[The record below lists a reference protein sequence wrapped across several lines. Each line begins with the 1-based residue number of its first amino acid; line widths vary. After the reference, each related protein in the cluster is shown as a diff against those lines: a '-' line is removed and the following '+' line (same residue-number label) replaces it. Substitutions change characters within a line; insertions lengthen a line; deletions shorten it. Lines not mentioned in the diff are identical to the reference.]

1 MYLGPLE
8 ERQIRNDEIKLVT
21 AALYEA
27 KVKDDE
33 ILRVLMKICDIDRER
48 AMNAF
53 QNEKFLISPC
63 KKLYQYLILEKGFND
78 HDADVFVRGRARS
91 KLARNVEL
99 GKLPP
104 AKMFDAINK
113 DNK

>member
-8 ERQIRNDEIKLVT
+8 ERLIRNDEIKLVT

-27 KVKDDE
+27 KIKDDE
-33 ILRVLMKICDIDRER
+33 ILRVLIEVCKIDRER
-48 AMNAF
+48 AMTAF

-63 KKLYQYLILEKGFND
+63 KKLHQYLILEKGFNA

-91 KLARNVEL
+91 ALARNTEL
-99 GKLPP
+99 SKLPP
-104 AKMFDAINK
+104 AKMFDTINK
-113 DNK
+113 ANK